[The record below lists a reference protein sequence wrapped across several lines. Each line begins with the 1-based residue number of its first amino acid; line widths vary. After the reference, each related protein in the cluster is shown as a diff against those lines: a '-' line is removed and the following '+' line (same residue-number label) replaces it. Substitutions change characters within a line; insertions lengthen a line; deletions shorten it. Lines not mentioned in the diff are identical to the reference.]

1 MDRSLPRRFDISKF
15 TFVFF
20 ALAVSIFGW
29 GLQSKLSLYN
39 PHTLTQTMPKAKL
52 VLRDERNVHSEEN
65 SLERGD
71 PIPNQKTAPWGSAL
85 YFVLAAMVLA
95 PYRMKSLRKPGKAVR
110 ARVPAD
116 GTLLSALFFRP
127 PPVLA

>member
-39 PHTLTQTMPKAKL
+39 PHMLTQTMPKAKL
-52 VLRDERNVHSEEN
+52 VLRDERSVLSEDH
-65 SLERGD
+65 SLEHGN
-71 PIPNQKTAPWGSAL
+71 PIPNQKTAPWDSAL
-85 YFVLAAMVLA
+85 LFGLAALILV
-95 PYRMKSLRKPGKAVR
+95 PNRMNSLRKPGKAVR
-110 ARVPAD
+110 ARVPAN